1 MFNQNDFFLV
11 SNTGLLQSFSLI
23 KSNNLFHSDVQKTNA
38 MSANATKPK
47 MTKVHLWDDT
57 VPFIYQEFS
66 NHIPVDW
73 NIISSNFVRDAN
85 NGEF

>member
-1 MFNQNDFFLV
+1 MKIHIYFVNACYSLYCVQFMHSCVHHLFIYFFDLIMFNQNDFFLV

-47 MTKVHLWDDT
+47 MTKVHL
-57 VPFIYQEFS
+57 
-66 NHIPVDW
+66 
-73 NIISSNFVRDAN
+73 
-85 NGEF
+85 